1 MAEGAT
7 GRKGEGRGHRDGR
20 LCSAGGGVGMSW
32 TWAAGAGTDTRG
44 ARGRGRRRR
53 RRAYGCGRQT
63 IEGRHNGLSG
73 AGAGRRMWWMW
84 FGWGAGIRI
93 PTTPTGPESRRL
105 PGQQGQRA
113 DRWGSPK
120 GTWVRGGRRGGTP
133 GATPHARDS
142 RVRKALQ
149 RYGTG
154 AAVARAAG
162 GEMQKTGE
170 SPTDWLG
177 TFRKA
182 SKNRPRLVLFERP
195 QKYRPR
201 LPARAI

>member
-1 MAEGAT
+1 
-7 GRKGEGRGHRDGR
+7 
-20 LCSAGGGVGMSW
+20 MSW

-154 AAVARAAG
+154 AAVAAGRAAG
-162 GEMQKTGE
+162 GGKCRKRERVRPTG
-170 SPTDWLG
+170 
-177 TFRKA
+177 
-182 SKNRPRLVLFERP
+182 LVLFERP
-195 QKYRPR
+195 QKIDPAWYFSKGLKNIDPDSPRARYERPLTD
-201 LPARAI
+201 LPTEAAESPAGRHEAR